1 MNRLGLLTLLLTA
14 PVWAAPEVLVSVVSS
29 SPAKGLQVPPW
40 KEVTGKV
47 ASELSRRGF
56 AVRLAAETL
65 ERGRVASWN
74 ALSTT
79 TAESGAPLGVV
90 VLLPS
95 AADQPTVLFVV
106 DRFTGKG
113 LTRALPPADDINASA
128 LALAVAELVDAS
140 LVELSL
146 DHQTVTPE
154 VPPPPDLPIPVVP
167 APVAKEAPWSLGV
180 SLGAL
185 WPTALHLPMD
195 ALRLELAYQS
205 AARVEATM
213 GLEASSVGA
222 HAHSAAGD
230 LTSRPVLLRPTVSFW
245 LGSSE
250 TLRFGLSAR
259 LAAGVLLTQVSP
271 AAGFRGADLTSVLL
285 QAGAGARVLWT
296 KGRFGVGAT
305 VAVDAGLLGP
315 ALLVAGQNAGTWTGA
330 WVTAAVDLRLQL

>member
-1 MNRLGLLTLLLTA
+1 MSRWFLVSLLLTTA
-14 PVWAAPEVLVSVVSS
+14 AWAAPEVLVSVVSS
-29 SPAKGLQVPPW
+29 SPASGLRVPPW

-47 ASELSRRGF
+47 ASELRRRGF

-79 TAESGAPLGVV
+79 TAESGSPLGVV

-140 LVELSL
+140 LVELAL
-146 DHQTVTPE
+146 QHQTVTPE
-154 VPPPPDLPIPVVP
+154 VPPPPDLPMPVLP
-167 APVAKEAPWSLGV
+167 APVVKDAPWSLGV
-180 SLGAL
+180 ALGAA
-185 WPTALHLPMD
+185 WPTAVRAPMD
-195 ALRLELAYQS
+195 LVRLELAYQAS
-205 AARVEATM
+205 PRVEATM
-213 GLEASSVGA
+213 GLEASALGVRA
-222 HAHSAAGD
+222 RAAAGD
-230 LTSRPVLLRPTVSFW
+230 LTSRPVFLRPTVSFW
-245 LGSSE
+245 LWSSD

-271 AAGFRGADLTSVLL
+271 AAGFKGSDLTTVLL
-285 QAGAGARVLWT
+285 QAGGGARVLWT
-296 KGRFGVGAT
+296 KGRFGMGAT
-305 VAVDAGLLGP
+305 VAVDAGVLGP
-315 ALLVAGQNAGTWTGA
+315 ALLVAGQNAGTFTGA
-330 WVTAAVDLRLQL
+330 WVTGGVDLRLQL